1 MSSFYFL
8 CRNNNKKNKY
18 FDEFVFSLQA
28 KSLFPGPTKTKEEEE
43 VRVTPNHLQLF
54 LNLAFLISQ
63 NDSRLEEADAVS
75 KF

>member
-1 MSSFYFL
+1 M
-8 CRNNNKKNKY
+8 
-18 FDEFVFSLQA
+18 EFVFSFQA
-28 KSLFPGPTKTKEEEE
+28 KSLFPGPTKTTEEE

-75 KF
+75 RILHFL